1 MIHSPQ
7 NNLPHYP
14 NERATTSE
22 PCYSRKEKRVFV
34 FPPPSPDERR
44 KEKEGEEENLPTAH
58 FATVL
63 PLAFPL
69 YASRTIPSF
78 SNVVLRGTGLGTRK
92 SSKGGERKDEPRKTT
107 CLQPLFNLAATLTFE
122 PSFYKWRRRP
132 AGVGSNFEFG
142 GFSTPLFLPP
152 GLGIDEGVECSTIGV
167 TFLWKLWHFAKRE
180 CLIGQLFRGPLS
192 FRLIEKAYLTVV
204 VIIRHYILYIL
215 DSKVK
220 INISCFP
227 KIFLERRVY
236 TFGGETERSL
246 EHDRGLFTRS
256 SYHATRHAC

>member
-152 GLGIDEGVECSTIGV
+152 GLEIDEGVECSTIGV

-180 CLIGQLFRGPLS
+180 CLIGQLFR
-192 FRLIEKAYLTVV
+192 T
-204 VIIRHYILYIL
+204 
-215 DSKVK
+215 
-220 INISCFP
+220 
-227 KIFLERRVY
+227 
-236 TFGGETERSL
+236 
-246 EHDRGLFTRS
+246 TRS
-256 SYHATRHAC
+256 TFI